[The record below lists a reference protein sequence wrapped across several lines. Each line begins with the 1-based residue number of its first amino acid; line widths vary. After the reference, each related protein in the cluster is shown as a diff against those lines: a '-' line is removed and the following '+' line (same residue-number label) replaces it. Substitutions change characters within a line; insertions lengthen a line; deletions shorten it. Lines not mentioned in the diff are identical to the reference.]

1 MFQSPALRRA
11 ISERRKA
18 RKLSF
23 HSPATFRAAAD
34 GDAKAKQRITPWG
47 ESTIPKI
54 SSLFKTSPQLPVFP
68 LGTHDP
74 IKARNWR
81 TVTDM
86 YLRQSHY
93 VSALLSG
100 RRPHPWADHQ
110 PLLTLG
116 RKHFK
121 DNSWVFDPTTT
132 AATLLWVA
140 EKDPPIAGELD
151 ELLHFGDIVSWASI
165 QDTIFSIIYR
175 AIGPANNILY

>member
-1 MFQSPALRRA
+1 MFQSPALQRA

-54 SSLFKTSPQLPVFP
+54 SSLFTTSPQLPVFP

-86 YLRQSHY
+86 SLRQSHY

-121 DNSWVFDPTTT
+121 DNSWVFDPTTNAFTWEAMLSAVRT
-132 AATLLWVA
+132 ALQEGCRTCGKGTYSCTSQLL
-140 EKDPPIAGELD
+140 E
-151 ELLHFGDIVSWASI
+151 
-165 QDTIFSIIYR
+165 
-175 AIGPANNILY
+175 ANQTNKNMESYKQFIKI